1 MRRISITALKKDRKP
16 ILEKLQAL
24 GIMEMHQIEPE
35 GFTRID
41 TREDRTGF
49 DNNVR
54 LTEQALD
61 VLEEYS
67 PEKTSV
73 LSSLEGKELID
84 KGDYLKTEEKRDV
97 LLETGRYIVSLS
109 RDISEK
115 RAAIQRLAARAEQL
129 KPWKLL
135 GTPLTQTAQET
146 ERTSLLL
153 GTVPPGMD
161 QDSIYQVLGSCS
173 SGGSGGSDQNHE
185 GGKEAGG
192 AEEGSD
198 AASEMIPCVVDILE
212 EDGDAGYISVIV
224 MKDDQAAAEEAL
236 RGAGFSRPALE
247 TDVSPSEEIRR
258 AEEEIR
264 KEEQDMGRL
273 ASEIEG
279 LSEYREDLRRLGDY
293 YRMRSAKY
301 ELIADLPETDSAFI
315 VSGYVDEK
323 HIDVI
328 QKAIGEKYDCSVDVD
343 EIAEEEDVP
352 TVLENNRFSSSMEG
366 VVQSYGLP
374 GRHEFDPT
382 TIMSFFYVF
391 FFGLMLSDAAYG
403 LVMTL
408 VCAFLVRKYRRM
420 DPGMQKQLKLF
431 MFCGMSTTFW
441 GIMFGGY
448 FGDVI
453 TVVAKTFFNTEVTV
467 PALWFVPLEDPMKLL
482 IWCLG
487 FGIVHL
493 FTGLAIKGYEELR
506 DGKKLDFFCDVV
518 LWYAFLI
525 GLLMMLIP
533 SEIFRSI
540 SQIEVSFPPAV
551 NVLAK
556 VLALGGALG
565 LVLMSGRDHK
575 NPVLRLALGLYDM
588 YGVTSWL
595 SDVLSY
601 SRLLALGLATGVIAS
616 VVNQMGSMAG
626 GGIIG
631 AVLFIAVFL
640 IGHSMNMA
648 INILGAYVHTNRLQ
662 FVEFFGKFYDGG
674 GRPMEPFTQDTKYV
688 EVKEEM

>member
-1 MRRISITALKKDRKP
+1 MAVLKMRRISITALKKDRKP

-35 GFTRID
+35 GFTRVD
-41 TREDRTGF
+41 TREDRQVF

-61 VLEEYS
+61 VLEQYS

-84 KGDYLKTEEKRDV
+84 KKDYDSTGDKSTV
-97 LLETGRYIVSLS
+97 TLETGRYIISLS
-109 RDISEK
+109 KDISEK
-115 RAAIQRLAARAEQL
+115 KAICQRLAARQEQL
-129 KPWKLL
+129 APWKLL
-135 GTPLTQTAQET
+135 GTPLTQEPQET
-146 ERTSLLL
+146 ASTSLLL
-153 GTVPPGMD
+153 GTVSAD
-161 QDSIYQVLGSCS
+161 ISQDDIYAAIESANAGSE
-173 SGGSGGSDQNHE
+173 DE
-185 GGKEAGG
+185 ETEAL
-192 AEEGSD
+192 
-198 AASEMIPCVVDILE
+198 PCVLDILE
-212 EDGDAGYISVIV
+212 EDSDAKYISVIC
-224 MKDDQAAAEEAL
+224 MKDDTAAVEESLRNIGFTKPAVETEIAPAEEIKKI
-236 RGAGFSRPALE
+236 G
-247 TDVSPSEEIRR
+247 EEIK
-258 AEEEIR
+258 
-264 KEEQDMGRL
+264 KEEQDTERL

-279 LSEYREDLRRLGDY
+279 LAGYREDIRRLGDY
-293 YRMRSAKY
+293 YRMRSGKY
-301 ELIADLPETDSAFI
+301 EVIADIPETEDAFI

-323 HIDVI
+323 HVEVI
-328 QKAIGEKYDCSVDVD
+328 RKAIGDHYDCVIDVED
-343 EIAEEEDVP
+343 ISDEEDVP
-352 TVLENNRFSSSMEG
+352 TVLNNNGFSASMEG

-374 GRHEFDPT
+374 GIHEFDPT

-403 LVMTL
+403 LVMTI
-408 VCAFLVRKYRRM
+408 VCAVLLWKYKRM
-420 DPGMQKQLKLF
+420 DEGMRKQLKLF
-431 MFCGMSTTFW
+431 MFCGISTTFW
-441 GIMFGGY
+441 GVMFGGY

-453 TVVAKTFFNTEVTV
+453 TVVAKTFFDADVTV

-482 IWCLG
+482 IWCLA

-493 FTGLAIKGYEELR
+493 FVGLAIKGYEELR
-506 DGKKLDFFCDVV
+506 DGKTLDFFCDVV
-518 LWYAFLI
+518 LWYVFLI

-533 SEIFRSI
+533 SDIFKSI
-540 SQIEVSFPPAV
+540 SQIDVSFPPAV
-551 NVLAK
+551 NMLAK
-556 VLALGGALG
+556 VLAIGGALG

-575 NPVLRLALGLYDM
+575 NPLLRLALGLYDV

-626 GGIIG
+626 GGVVG
-631 AVLFIAVFL
+631 AILFIIVFL
-640 IGHSMNMA
+640 IGHAMNMA

-674 GRPMEPFTQDTKYV
+674 GRPIEPFTQDTKYV

>member
-1 MRRISITALKKDRKP
+1 MAVLKMRRISITALRKDRKP

-24 GIMEMHQIEPE
+24 GIMEMHQLEPE
-35 GFTRID
+35 GFTKID
-41 TREDRTGF
+41 TKEDRQGF

-73 LSSLEGKELID
+73 LSSLEGKELIQ
-84 KGDYLKTEEKRDV
+84 KEDYLQTESKASV
-97 LLETGRYIVSLS
+97 LLETAGYIVGLS
-109 RDISEK
+109 KKISEK
-115 RAAIQRLAARAEQL
+115 KAVCQRLAAQEEQL
-129 KPWKLL
+129 APWKLL
-135 GTPLTQTAQET
+135 GTPLTQEPQET
-146 ERTSLLL
+146 EATALLL
-153 GTVPPGMD
+153 GTMPPECD
-161 QDSIYQVLGSCS
+161 QDQIYAVIESV
-173 SGGSGGSDQNHE
+173 NKAE
-185 GGKEAGG
+185 GEDDT
-192 AEEGSD
+192 ETE
-198 AASEMIPCVVDILE
+198 PLPYCVDILE
-212 EDGDAGYISVIV
+212 EDNEAKYISVIC
-224 MKDDQAAAEEAL
+224 MKDDAERVEAALRAAGFTKPAASSGLPPAEEIKEL
-236 RGAGFSRPALE
+236 KEE
-247 TDVSPSEEIRR
+247 TE
-258 AEEEIR
+258 
-264 KEEQDMGRL
+264 KEEQDIER
-273 ASEIEG
+273 AAEEIAG
-279 LSEYREDLRRLGDY
+279 LSEYREDLKRLGDY
-293 YRMRSAKY
+293 YRLRSEKY
-301 ELIADLPETDSAFI
+301 EVIGDIPETDRTFV
-315 VSGYVDEK
+315 VSGYIDER
-323 HIDVI
+323 HVAAVE
-328 QKAIGEKYDCSVDVD
+328 KAIGDKYDCEIDVED
-343 EIAEEEDVP
+343 IPEDEDVP
-352 TVLENNRFSSSMEG
+352 TVLKNNGFSSSMEG

-403 LVMTL
+403 LVMTIA
-408 VCAFLVRKYRRM
+408 CAVLLWKYKRM
-420 DPGMQKQLKLF
+420 DEGMRKQLKLF

-441 GIMFGGY
+441 GVMFGGY

-453 TVVAKTFFNTEVTV
+453 TVVAETFFHKTVTV
-467 PALWFVPLEDPMKLL
+467 PALWFVPLEDPMRLL
-482 IWCLG
+482 IWCLA

-493 FTGLAIKGYEELR
+493 FVGLAIKGYEELR
-506 DGKKLDFFCDVV
+506 DGKTLDFFCDVV
-518 LWYAFLI
+518 LWYVFLI

-533 SEIFRSI
+533 SEIFKSI
-540 SQIEVSFPPAV
+540 SQIDVSFPPAV
-551 NVLAK
+551 NMVAK
-556 VLALGGALG
+556 VLAAGGALG

-575 NPVLRLALGLYDM
+575 NAVLRLALGLYDV

-626 GGIIG
+626 GGVVG
-631 AVLFIAVFL
+631 AILFIIVFL

-674 GRPMEPFTQDTKYV
+674 GRPLEPFEQDTKYV

>member
-1 MRRISITALKKDRKP
+1 MAVLKMRRISITALKKDRKP

-35 GFTRID
+35 GFTRVD
-41 TREDRTGF
+41 TREDRQVF

-61 VLEEYS
+61 VLEQYS

-84 KGDYLKTEEKRDV
+84 KKDYVSTGDKSTV
-97 LLETGRYIVSLS
+97 TLETGRYIISLS
-109 RDISEK
+109 KDISEK
-115 RAAIQRLAARAEQL
+115 KAICQRLAARQEQL
-129 KPWKLL
+129 APWKLL
-135 GTPLTQTAQET
+135 GTPLTQEPQET
-146 ERTSLLL
+146 ASTSLLL
-153 GTVPPGMD
+153 GTVSAD
-161 QDSIYQVLGSCS
+161 ISQDDIYAAIESANAGSE
-173 SGGSGGSDQNHE
+173 DE
-185 GGKEAGG
+185 ETEAL
-192 AEEGSD
+192 
-198 AASEMIPCVVDILE
+198 PCVLDILE
-212 EDGDAGYISVIV
+212 EDSDAKYISVIC
-224 MKDDQAAAEEAL
+224 MKDDTAAVEESLRNIGFTKPAVETEIAPAEEIKKI
-236 RGAGFSRPALE
+236 G
-247 TDVSPSEEIRR
+247 EEIK
-258 AEEEIR
+258 
-264 KEEQDMGRL
+264 KEEQDTERL

-279 LSEYREDLRRLGDY
+279 LAGYREDIRRLGDY
-293 YRMRSAKY
+293 YRMRSGKY
-301 ELIADLPETDSAFI
+301 EVIADIPETEDAFI

-323 HIDVI
+323 HVEVI
-328 QKAIGEKYDCSVDVD
+328 RKAIGDHYDCVIDVED
-343 EIAEEEDVP
+343 ISDEEDVP
-352 TVLENNRFSSSMEG
+352 TVLNNNGFSASMEG

-374 GRHEFDPT
+374 GIHEFDPT

-403 LVMTL
+403 LVMTI
-408 VCAFLVRKYRRM
+408 VCAVLLWKYKRM
-420 DPGMQKQLKLF
+420 DEGMRKQLKLF
-431 MFCGMSTTFW
+431 MFCGISTTFW
-441 GIMFGGY
+441 GVMFGGY

-453 TVVAKTFFNTEVTV
+453 TVVAKTFFDADVTV

-482 IWCLG
+482 IWCLA

-493 FTGLAIKGYEELR
+493 FVGLAIKGYEELR
-506 DGKKLDFFCDVV
+506 DGKTLDFFCDVV
-518 LWYAFLI
+518 LWYVFLI

-533 SEIFRSI
+533 SDIFKSI
-540 SQIEVSFPPAV
+540 SQIDVSFPPAV
-551 NVLAK
+551 NMLAK
-556 VLALGGALG
+556 VLAIGGALG

-575 NPVLRLALGLYDM
+575 NPLLRLALGLYDV

-626 GGIIG
+626 GGVVG
-631 AVLFIAVFL
+631 AILFIIVFL
-640 IGHSMNMA
+640 IGHAMNMA

-674 GRPMEPFTQDTKYV
+674 GRPIEPFTQDTKYV

>member
-1 MRRISITALKKDRKP
+1 MAVLKMRRISITALKKDRKP

-35 GFTRID
+35 GFTRVD
-41 TREDRTGF
+41 TREDRQVF

-61 VLEEYS
+61 VLEQYS

-84 KGDYLKTEEKRDV
+84 KKDYVSTGDKSTV
-97 LLETGRYIVSLS
+97 TLETGRYIISLS
-109 RDISEK
+109 KDISEK
-115 RAAIQRLAARAEQL
+115 KAICQRLAARQEQL
-129 KPWKLL
+129 APWKLL
-135 GTPLTQTAQET
+135 GTPLTQEPQET
-146 ERTSLLL
+146 ASTSLLL
-153 GTVPPGMD
+153 GTVSAD
-161 QDSIYQVLGSCS
+161 ISQDDIYAAIETANAGSE
-173 SGGSGGSDQNHE
+173 DE
-185 GGKEAGG
+185 ETEAL
-192 AEEGSD
+192 
-198 AASEMIPCVVDILE
+198 PCVLDILE
-212 EDGDAGYISVIV
+212 EDSDAKYISVIC
-224 MKDDQAAAEEAL
+224 MKDDTAAVEESLRNIGFTKPAVETEIAPAEEIKKI
-236 RGAGFSRPALE
+236 G
-247 TDVSPSEEIRR
+247 EEIK
-258 AEEEIR
+258 
-264 KEEQDMGRL
+264 KEEQDTERL

-279 LSEYREDLRRLGDY
+279 LAGYREDIRRLGDY
-293 YRMRSAKY
+293 YRMRSGKY
-301 ELIADLPETDSAFI
+301 EVIADIPETEDAFI

-323 HIDVI
+323 HVEVI
-328 QKAIGEKYDCSVDVD
+328 RKAIGDHYDCVIDVED
-343 EIAEEEDVP
+343 ISDEEDVP
-352 TVLENNRFSSSMEG
+352 TVLNNNGFSASMEG

-374 GRHEFDPT
+374 GIHEFDPT

-403 LVMTL
+403 LVMTI
-408 VCAFLVRKYRRM
+408 VCAVLLWKYKRM
-420 DPGMQKQLKLF
+420 DEGMRKQLKLF
-431 MFCGMSTTFW
+431 MFCGISTTFW
-441 GIMFGGY
+441 GVMFGGY

-453 TVVAKTFFNTEVTV
+453 TVVAKTFFDADVTV

-482 IWCLG
+482 IWCLA

-493 FTGLAIKGYEELR
+493 FVGLAIKGYEELR
-506 DGKKLDFFCDVV
+506 DGKTLDFFCDVV
-518 LWYAFLI
+518 LWYVFLI

-533 SEIFRSI
+533 SDIFKSI
-540 SQIEVSFPPAV
+540 SQIDVSFPPAV
-551 NVLAK
+551 NMLAK
-556 VLALGGALG
+556 VLAIGGALG

-575 NPVLRLALGLYDM
+575 NPLLRLALGLYDV

-626 GGIIG
+626 GGVVG
-631 AVLFIAVFL
+631 AILFIIVFL
-640 IGHSMNMA
+640 IGHAMNMA

-674 GRPMEPFTQDTKYV
+674 GRPIEPFTQDTKYV

>member
-1 MRRISITALKKDRKP
+1 MAVLKMRRISITALKKDRKP

-35 GFTRID
+35 GFTRVD
-41 TREDRTGF
+41 TREDRQVF

-61 VLEEYS
+61 VLEQYS

-84 KGDYLKTEEKRDV
+84 KKDYDSTGDKSTV
-97 LLETGRYIVSLS
+97 TLETGRYIISLS
-109 RDISEK
+109 KDISEK
-115 RAAIQRLAARAEQL
+115 KAICQRLAARQEQL
-129 KPWKLL
+129 APWKLL
-135 GTPLTQTAQET
+135 GTPLTQEPQET
-146 ERTSLLL
+146 ASTSLLL
-153 GTVPPGMD
+153 GTVSAD
-161 QDSIYQVLGSCS
+161 ISQDDIYAAIESANAGSE
-173 SGGSGGSDQNHE
+173 DE
-185 GGKEAGG
+185 ETEAL
-192 AEEGSD
+192 
-198 AASEMIPCVVDILE
+198 PCVLDILE
-212 EDGDAGYISVIV
+212 EDSDAKYISVIC
-224 MKDDQAAAEEAL
+224 MKDDTAAVEESLRNIGFTKPAVETEIAPAEEIKKI
-236 RGAGFSRPALE
+236 G
-247 TDVSPSEEIRR
+247 EEIK
-258 AEEEIR
+258 
-264 KEEQDMGRL
+264 KEEQDTERL

-279 LSEYREDLRRLGDY
+279 LAGYREDIRRLGDY
-293 YRMRSAKY
+293 YRMRSGKY
-301 ELIADLPETDSAFI
+301 EVIADIPETEDAFI

-323 HIDVI
+323 HVEVI
-328 QKAIGEKYDCSVDVD
+328 RKAIGDHYDCVIDVED
-343 EIAEEEDVP
+343 ISDEEDVP
-352 TVLENNRFSSSMEG
+352 TVLNNNGFSASMEG

-374 GRHEFDPT
+374 GIHEFDPT

-403 LVMTL
+403 LVMTI
-408 VCAFLVRKYRRM
+408 VCAVLLWKYKRM
-420 DPGMQKQLKLF
+420 DEGMRKQLKLF
-431 MFCGMSTTFW
+431 MFCGISTTFW
-441 GIMFGGY
+441 GVMFGGY

-453 TVVAKTFFNTEVTV
+453 TVVAKTFFDADVTV

-482 IWCLG
+482 IWCLA

-493 FTGLAIKGYEELR
+493 FVGLAIKGYEELR
-506 DGKKLDFFCDVV
+506 DGKTLDFFCDVV
-518 LWYAFLI
+518 LWYIFLI

-533 SEIFRSI
+533 SDIFKSI
-540 SQIEVSFPPAV
+540 SQIDVSFPPAV
-551 NVLAK
+551 NMLAK
-556 VLALGGALG
+556 VLAIGGALG

-575 NPVLRLALGLYDM
+575 NPLLRLALGLYDV

-626 GGIIG
+626 GGVVG
-631 AVLFIAVFL
+631 AILFIIVFL
-640 IGHSMNMA
+640 IGHAMNMA

-674 GRPMEPFTQDTKYV
+674 GRPIEPFTQDTKYV

>member
-1 MRRISITALKKDRKP
+1 MAVLKMRRISITALKRDRKA

-35 GFTRID
+35 GFDRTD
-41 TREDRTGF
+41 TREDRQVF

-61 VLEEYS
+61 VLEAYS

-73 LSSLEGKELID
+73 LSSLEGKELIGRD
-84 KGDYLKTEEKRDV
+84 DYIEIEEKSSV
-97 LLETGRYIVSLS
+97 LLETASYIISLS
-109 RDISEK
+109 KEIAEK
-115 RAAIQRLAARAEQL
+115 KAVCQRLAARKEQL
-129 KPWKLL
+129 TPWKLL
-135 GTPLTQTAQET
+135 GTPLRQTTQET

-153 GTVPPGMD
+153 GTVPPDMD
-161 QDSIYQVLGSCS
+161 LDRIYEVI
-173 SGGSGGSDQNHE
+173 E
-185 GGKEAGG
+185 GANIGDPDEPL
-192 AEEGSD
+192 
-198 AASEMIPCVVDILE
+198 PCVVDILE
-212 EDGDAGYISVIV
+212 EDNDAKYISVIC
-224 MKDDQAAAEEAL
+224 MKENEVLIENSL
-236 RGAGFSRPALE
+236 RGAGFAKPAAE
-247 TDVSPSEEIRR
+247 TDIAPAEEIKNIDN
-258 AEEEIR
+258 EIE
-264 KEEQDMGRL
+264 KEEQDIQRL
-273 ASEIEG
+273 SSEIEG

-293 YRMRSAKY
+293 YRMRSIKY
-301 ELIADLPETDSAFI
+301 EVISDLPQTDDAFI

-323 HIDVI
+323 NIDVI
-328 QKAIGEKYDCSVDVD
+328 QKAIGERYDCNIDID
-343 EIAEEEDVP
+343 DIPEDEDVP
-352 TVLENNRFSSSMEG
+352 TVLKNNEFSSSMEG

-403 LVMTL
+403 LVMTI
-408 VCAFLVRKYRRM
+408 VCAVLLWKFKRM
-420 DPGMQKQLKLF
+420 DPGMKKQLKLF
-431 MFCGMSTTFW
+431 MYCGISTTFW

-448 FGDVI
+448 FGDAI
-453 TVVAKTFFNTEVTV
+453 TVIAKTFFDKDVTV
-467 PALWFVPLEDPMKLL
+467 PALWFVPLENPMRLL
-482 IWCLG
+482 IWCLA

-493 FTGLAIKGYEELR
+493 FVGLAIKGYEELR
-506 DGKKLDFFCDVV
+506 DGKTLDFFCDVV
-518 LWYAFLI
+518 LWYVFLI
-525 GLLMMLIP
+525 GLLLMLIP
-533 SEIFRSI
+533 SDIFRSI
-540 SQIEVSFPPAV
+540 SQIDVTFPPAV
-551 NVLAK
+551 SMLAK
-556 VLALGGALG
+556 AMAIGGALG
-565 LVLMSGRDHK
+565 LVLMSGRGHK
-575 NPVLRLALGLYDM
+575 NPLLRLALGLYDV

-626 GGIIG
+626 GGVVG
-631 AVLFIAVFL
+631 AILFIIVFL
-640 IGHSMNMA
+640 IGHAMNMA

>member
-1 MRRISITALKKDRKP
+1 MAVLKMWRISITALKKDRKP
-16 ILEKLQAL
+16 VLEKLQAL

-35 GFTRID
+35 GFTRTD
-41 TREDRTGF
+41 TTEDRQVF

-61 VLEEYS
+61 VLEMYS

-73 LSSLEGKELID
+73 LSSLEGKEVIGRD
-84 KGDYLKTEEKRDV
+84 DYVKTEERSQV
-97 LLETGRYIVSLS
+97 SLETSRYIISLS
-109 RDISEK
+109 KDISEK
-115 RAAIQRLAARAEQL
+115 KALCQRLAARKEQL
-129 KPWKLL
+129 APWKLL
-135 GTPLTQTAQET
+135 GTPLTGEMQET
-146 ERTSLLL
+146 ECTALLL
-153 GTVPPGMD
+153 GTVPPDLD
-161 QDSIYQVLGSCS
+161 QDRIYEVIESANQAGDAGDAVQSTDGA
-173 SGGSGGSDQNHE
+173 DQNP
-185 GGKEAGG
+185 AGP
-192 AEEGSD
+192 EPL
-198 AASEMIPCVVDILE
+198 PCVVDILE
-212 EDGDAGYISVIV
+212 EDNEARYISVIC
-224 MKDDQAAAEEAL
+224 MKDDAGAVEDAL
-236 RGAGFSRPALE
+236 RSAGFSKPAVE
-247 TDVSPSEEIRR
+247 TEASP
-258 AEEEIR
+258 AEEIR
-264 KEEQDMGRL
+264 KIDAEIEKEEQDIERL
-273 ASEIEG
+273 ASEIDG
-279 LSEYREDLRRLGDY
+279 LSEYREDIRRLGDY
-293 YRMRSAKY
+293 YRMRSGKY
-301 ELIADLPETDSAFI
+301 DVIADLPETEDAFI

-323 HIDVI
+323 HVDIIRKVIGDHYDCYIDVEDI
-328 QKAIGEKYDCSVDVD
+328 PED
-343 EIAEEEDVP
+343 EDVP
-352 TVLENNRFSSSMEG
+352 TILQNNSFSASMEG

-403 LVMTL
+403 LVMTI
-408 VCAFLVRKYRRM
+408 VCAVLIWKYKRM
-420 DPGMQKQLKLF
+420 DPGMKKQLKLF
-431 MFCGMSTTFW
+431 MYCGISTTFW

-448 FGDVI
+448 FGDAI
-453 TVVAKTFFNTEVTV
+453 TVVAKTFFDKDVTV

-482 IWCLG
+482 IWCLA

-493 FTGLAIKGYEELR
+493 FVGLAIKGYEELR

-533 SEIFRSI
+533 SDIFKSI
-540 SQIEVSFPPAV
+540 SQIDITFPPAV
-551 NVLAK
+551 SMLAK
-556 VLALGGALG
+556 VLAIGGALG

-575 NPVLRLALGLYDM
+575 NPLLRLALGLYDV

-631 AVLFIAVFL
+631 AVLFIIVFL
-640 IGHSMNMA
+640 VGHAMNMA

-662 FVEFFGKFYDGG
+662 YVEFFGKFYDGG
-674 GRPMEPFTQDTKYV
+674 GRPLEPFTQDTKYV

>member
-1 MRRISITALKKDRKP
+1 MAVLKMRRISITALKKDRKP

-35 GFTRID
+35 GFTRVD
-41 TREDRTGF
+41 TREDRQVF

-61 VLEEYS
+61 VLEQYS

-84 KGDYLKTEEKRDV
+84 KKDYDSTGDKSTV
-97 LLETGRYIVSLS
+97 TLETGRYIISLS
-109 RDISEK
+109 KDISEK
-115 RAAIQRLAARAEQL
+115 KAICQRLAARQEQL
-129 KPWKLL
+129 APWKLL
-135 GTPLTQTAQET
+135 GTPLTQEPQET
-146 ERTSLLL
+146 ASTSLLL
-153 GTVPPGMD
+153 GTVSAD
-161 QDSIYQVLGSCS
+161 ISQDDIYVAIESANAGSE
-173 SGGSGGSDQNHE
+173 DE
-185 GGKEAGG
+185 ETEAL
-192 AEEGSD
+192 
-198 AASEMIPCVVDILE
+198 PCVLDILE
-212 EDGDAGYISVIV
+212 EDSDAKYISVIC
-224 MKDDQAAAEEAL
+224 MKDDTAAVEESLRNIGFTKPAVETEIAPAEEIKKI
-236 RGAGFSRPALE
+236 G
-247 TDVSPSEEIRR
+247 EEIK
-258 AEEEIR
+258 
-264 KEEQDMGRL
+264 KEEQDTERL

-279 LSEYREDLRRLGDY
+279 LAGYREDIRRLGDY
-293 YRMRSAKY
+293 YRMRSGKY
-301 ELIADLPETDSAFI
+301 EVIADIPETEDAFI

-323 HIDVI
+323 HVEVI
-328 QKAIGEKYDCSVDVD
+328 RKAIGDHYDCVIDVED
-343 EIAEEEDVP
+343 ISDEEDVP
-352 TVLENNRFSSSMEG
+352 TVLNNNGFSASMEG

-374 GRHEFDPT
+374 GIHEFDPT

-403 LVMTL
+403 LVMTI
-408 VCAFLVRKYRRM
+408 VCAVLLWKYKRM
-420 DPGMQKQLKLF
+420 DEGMRKQLKLF
-431 MFCGMSTTFW
+431 MFCGISTTFW
-441 GIMFGGY
+441 GVMFGGY

-453 TVVAKTFFNTEVTV
+453 TVVAKTFFDADVTV

-482 IWCLG
+482 IWCLA

-493 FTGLAIKGYEELR
+493 FVGLAIKGYEELR
-506 DGKKLDFFCDVV
+506 DGKTLDFFCDVV
-518 LWYAFLI
+518 LWYIFLI

-533 SEIFRSI
+533 SDIFKSI
-540 SQIEVSFPPAV
+540 SQIDVSFPPAV
-551 NVLAK
+551 NMLAK
-556 VLALGGALG
+556 VLAIGGALG

-575 NPVLRLALGLYDM
+575 NPLLRLALGLYDV

-626 GGIIG
+626 GGVVG
-631 AVLFIAVFL
+631 AILFIIVFL
-640 IGHSMNMA
+640 IGHAMNMA

-674 GRPMEPFTQDTKYV
+674 GRPIEPFTQDTKYV

>member
-1 MRRISITALKKDRKP
+1 MAVLKMRRISITALRKDRKQ

-24 GIMEMHQIEPE
+24 GIMEMHQIEAE
-35 GFTRID
+35 GFSKTD
-41 TREDRTGF
+41 TREDRQGF

-54 LTEQALD
+54 ITEQALEI
-61 VLEEYS
+61 LEQYS
-67 PEKTSV
+67 PEKASV
-73 LSSLEGKELID
+73 LSSLEGKELIGKD
-84 KGDYLKTEEKRDV
+84 DYVVIEEKAPV
-97 LLETGRYIVSLS
+97 LLETAGYIIGLS
-109 RDISEK
+109 KKIAEK
-115 RAAIQRLAARAEQL
+115 KAVCQRLSAQEEQL
-129 KPWKLL
+129 RPWKLL
-135 GTPLTQTAQET
+135 GTPLTQEAQET
-146 ERTSLLL
+146 EKTSLLL
-153 GTVPPGMD
+153 GTMPPDCD
-161 QDSIYQVLGSCS
+161 QEKIYGAIESVN
-173 SGGSGGSDQNHE
+173 SD
-185 GGKEAGG
+185 
-192 AEEGSD
+192 EEGT
-198 AASEMIPCVVDILE
+198 EPLPCCVDILE
-212 EDGDAGYISVIV
+212 EDNEAKYVSVIC
-224 MKDDQAAAEEAL
+224 MKDDALKVGEAL
-236 RGAGFSRPALE
+236 RASGFAKPACSSKL
-247 TDVSPSEEIRR
+247 PPAEEIKELQEKAEKEVQDIER
-258 AEEEIR
+258 ATEEIA
-264 KEEQDMGRL
+264 GL
-273 ASEIEG
+273 A
-279 LSEYREDLRRLGDY
+279 EYREDLKRLSDY
-293 YRMRSAKY
+293 YRMRSEKY
-301 ELIADLPETDSAFI
+301 EVIAEIPETERAFV
-315 VSGYVDEK
+315 VSGYVDER
-323 HIDVI
+323 HVPAIE
-328 QKAIGEKYDCSVDVD
+328 KAIGEKYDCNIDVED
-343 EIAEEEDVP
+343 IPEDEDVP
-352 TVLENNRFSSSMEG
+352 TVLRNNRFSSSMEG

-403 LVMTL
+403 LVMTIA
-408 VCAFLVRKYRRM
+408 CAVLLWKYKRM
-420 DPGMQKQLKLF
+420 DEGMHKQLKLF
-431 MFCGMSTTFW
+431 MFCVMSTTFW

-453 TVVAKTFFNTEVTV
+453 TVVAETFFHKTVTV
-467 PALWFVPLEDPMKLL
+467 PALWFVPLENPMRLL

-493 FTGLAIKGYEELR
+493 FVGLAIKGYEELR

-525 GLLMMLIP
+525 GLLLMLIP

-540 SQIEVSFPPAV
+540 SQIEVTFPQAV

-556 VLALGGALG
+556 VLAGGGALG

-575 NPVLRLALGLYDM
+575 NPLLRLALGLYDV

-626 GGIIG
+626 GGIVG
-631 AVLFIAVFL
+631 AVLFIIVFL

-674 GRPMEPFTQDTKYV
+674 GRPLEPFEQDTKYV

>member
-1 MRRISITALKKDRKP
+1 MAVLKMRRISITALKKDRKP

-35 GFTRID
+35 GFTRVD
-41 TREDRTGF
+41 TREDRQVF

-61 VLEEYS
+61 VLEQYS

-84 KGDYLKTEEKRDV
+84 KKDYVSTGDKSTV
-97 LLETGRYIVSLS
+97 TLETGRYIISLS
-109 RDISEK
+109 KDISEK
-115 RAAIQRLAARAEQL
+115 KAICQRLAARQEQL
-129 KPWKLL
+129 APWKLL
-135 GTPLTQTAQET
+135 GTPLTQEPQET
-146 ERTSLLL
+146 ASTSLLL
-153 GTVPPGMD
+153 GTVSAD
-161 QDSIYQVLGSCS
+161 ISQDDIYAAIESANAGSE
-173 SGGSGGSDQNHE
+173 DE
-185 GGKEAGG
+185 ETEAL
-192 AEEGSD
+192 
-198 AASEMIPCVVDILE
+198 PCVLDILE
-212 EDGDAGYISVIV
+212 EDSDAKYISVIC
-224 MKDDQAAAEEAL
+224 MKDDTAAVEESLRNIGFTKPAVETEIAPAEEIKKI
-236 RGAGFSRPALE
+236 G
-247 TDVSPSEEIRR
+247 EEIK
-258 AEEEIR
+258 
-264 KEEQDMGRL
+264 KEEQDTERL

-279 LSEYREDLRRLGDY
+279 LAGYREDIRRLGDY
-293 YRMRSAKY
+293 YRMRSGKY
-301 ELIADLPETDSAFI
+301 EVIADIPETEDAFI

-323 HIDVI
+323 HVEVI
-328 QKAIGEKYDCSVDVD
+328 RKAIGDHYDCVIDVED
-343 EIAEEEDVP
+343 ISDEEDVP
-352 TVLENNRFSSSMEG
+352 TVLNNNGFSASMEG

-374 GRHEFDPT
+374 GIHEFDPT

-403 LVMTL
+403 LVMTI
-408 VCAFLVRKYRRM
+408 VCAVLLWKYKRM
-420 DPGMQKQLKLF
+420 DEGMRKQLKLF
-431 MFCGMSTTFW
+431 MFCGISTTFW
-441 GIMFGGY
+441 GVMFGGY

-453 TVVAKTFFNTEVTV
+453 TVVAKTFFDADVTV

-482 IWCLG
+482 IWCLV

-493 FTGLAIKGYEELR
+493 FVGLAIKGYEELR
-506 DGKKLDFFCDVV
+506 DGKTLDFFCDVV
-518 LWYAFLI
+518 LWYVFLI

-533 SEIFRSI
+533 SDIFKSI
-540 SQIEVSFPPAV
+540 SQIDVSFPPAV
-551 NVLAK
+551 NMLAK
-556 VLALGGALG
+556 VLAIGGALG

-575 NPVLRLALGLYDM
+575 NPLLRLALGLYDV

-626 GGIIG
+626 GGVVG
-631 AVLFIAVFL
+631 AILFIIVFL
-640 IGHSMNMA
+640 IGHAMNMA

-674 GRPMEPFTQDTKYV
+674 GRPIEPFTQDTKYV

>member
-1 MRRISITALKKDRKP
+1 MAVLKMRRISITALKKDRKP

-35 GFTRID
+35 GFTRVD
-41 TREDRTGF
+41 TREDRQVF

-61 VLEEYS
+61 VLEQYS

-84 KGDYLKTEEKRDV
+84 KKDYVSTGDKSTV
-97 LLETGRYIVSLS
+97 TLETGRYIISLS
-109 RDISEK
+109 KDISEK
-115 RAAIQRLAARAEQL
+115 KAICQRLAARQEQL
-129 KPWKLL
+129 APWKLL
-135 GTPLTQTAQET
+135 GTPLTQEPQET
-146 ERTSLLL
+146 ASTSLLL
-153 GTVPPGMD
+153 GTVSAD
-161 QDSIYQVLGSCS
+161 ISQDDIYAAIETANAGSE
-173 SGGSGGSDQNHE
+173 DE
-185 GGKEAGG
+185 ETEAL
-192 AEEGSD
+192 
-198 AASEMIPCVVDILE
+198 PCVLDILE
-212 EDGDAGYISVIV
+212 EDSDAKYISVIC
-224 MKDDQAAAEEAL
+224 MKDDTAAVEESLRNIGFTKPAVETEIAPAEEIKKI
-236 RGAGFSRPALE
+236 G
-247 TDVSPSEEIRR
+247 EEIK
-258 AEEEIR
+258 
-264 KEEQDMGRL
+264 KEEQDTERL

-279 LSEYREDLRRLGDY
+279 LAGYREDIRRLGDY
-293 YRMRSAKY
+293 YRMRSGKY
-301 ELIADLPETDSAFI
+301 EVIADIPETEDAFI

-323 HIDVI
+323 HVEVI
-328 QKAIGEKYDCSVDVD
+328 RKAIGDHYDCVIDVED
-343 EIAEEEDVP
+343 ISDEEDVP
-352 TVLENNRFSSSMEG
+352 TVLNNNGFSASMEG

-374 GRHEFDPT
+374 GIHEFDPT

-403 LVMTL
+403 LVMTI
-408 VCAFLVRKYRRM
+408 VCAVLLWKYKRM
-420 DPGMQKQLKLF
+420 DEGMRKQLKLF
-431 MFCGMSTTFW
+431 MFCGISTTFW
-441 GIMFGGY
+441 GVMFGGY

-453 TVVAKTFFNTEVTV
+453 TVVAKTFFDADVTV

-482 IWCLG
+482 IWCLA

-493 FTGLAIKGYEELR
+493 FVGLAIKGYEELR
-506 DGKKLDFFCDVV
+506 DGKTLDFFCDVV
-518 LWYAFLI
+518 LWYVFLI

-533 SEIFRSI
+533 SDIFKSI
-540 SQIEVSFPPAV
+540 SQIDVSFPPAV
-551 NVLAK
+551 NMLAK
-556 VLALGGALG
+556 VLAIGGALG

-575 NPVLRLALGLYDM
+575 NPLLRLALGLYDV

-626 GGIIG
+626 GGVVG
-631 AVLFIAVFL
+631 AILFIIVFL
-640 IGHSMNMA
+640 IGHAMNMA

-674 GRPMEPFTQDTKYV
+674 GGPIEPFTQDTKYV